1 MSMKNLKVLLVN
13 GSPHKDGCVRTAL
26 SEIATAL
33 DKEDVKSDVF
43 WIGNQ
48 ALAGCIGCGSCIG
61 KRKCF
66 REDVVSQF
74 VQIMDN
80 YDGFIFGTPVHYAGA
95 SGGLTSFL
103 DRVFF
108 IDEFNGEHFAGKP
121 AAAIATCR
129 RSGAT
134 AALDQLNKYITDCN
148 MPIVPSQYWNVVH
161 GNTPDEIRRDAE
173 GLQTMRTLA
182 RNMAWMLKCF
192 SLGKE
197 HGIAFP
203 VHEKHTMTNFIR

>member
-1 MSMKNLKVLLVN
+1 MKVLKVLLVN

-134 AALDQLNKYITDCN
+134 AALDQLNKYMTDCN

>member
-13 GSPHKDGCVRTAL
+13 GSPHKDGCVRAAL

-134 AALDQLNKYITDCN
+134 AALDQLNKYMTDCN

>member
-26 SEIATAL
+26 SKIATAL

-134 AALDQLNKYITDCN
+134 AALDQLNKYMTDCN

>member
-1 MSMKNLKVLLVN
+1 MKNLKVLLVN

-103 DRVFF
+103 DRLFF

-134 AALDQLNKYITDCN
+134 AALDQLNKYMTDCN

>member
-134 AALDQLNKYITDCN
+134 AALDQLNKYMTDCN

-203 VHEKHTMTNFIR
+203 VHERHTMTNFIR

>member
-1 MSMKNLKVLLVN
+1 MSMKNLKVLLVI

-134 AALDQLNKYITDCN
+134 AALDQLNKYMTDCN

>member
-1 MSMKNLKVLLVN
+1 M
-13 GSPHKDGCVRTAL
+13 RTAL

-134 AALDQLNKYITDCN
+134 AALDQLNKYMTDCN

>member
-134 AALDQLNKYITDCN
+134 AALDQLNKYMTDCN
-148 MPIVPSQYWNVVH
+148 MPIVPSQYLNVVH

>member
-1 MSMKNLKVLLVN
+1 MKNLKVLLVN

-61 KRKCF
+61 RRKCF

-134 AALDQLNKYITDCN
+134 AALDQLNKYMTDCN

>member
-80 YDGFIFGTPVHYAGA
+80 YDGFIFGTPVHYVGA

-134 AALDQLNKYITDCN
+134 AALDQLNKYMTDCN

>member
-103 DRVFF
+103 GRVFF

-134 AALDQLNKYITDCN
+134 AALDQLNKYMTDCN